1 MSYTDFDIQ
10 RVEKDLHLSVVVEK
24 IDWQFEPIAPSDW
37 LLKSLEKG
45 EKNAFVSEKARS
57 EFIVVP
63 ILLAAQEILN
73 YEVQIFSGQTLNV
86 EPSLG
91 LTGECDFILSKTKPT
106 PALKSPIV
114 SLVEAKKN
122 DIELGL
128 GQCIAQMFAAL
139 IFNRQNNDIEFQT
152 VFGCVTT
159 GETWQF
165 LKLQEKI
172 AIVDSE
178 RFYLP
183 EVEKILGVFKSI
195 FDFYE
200 V

>member
-1 MSYTDFDIQ
+1 MSYTDFDIP
-10 RVEKDLHLSVVVEK
+10 RVRKDLHLEVVVQK
-24 IDWQFEPIAPSDW
+24 IDWQLEIIPPSDW

-45 EKNAFVSEKARS
+45 ERNAFVSEKARS
-57 EFIVVP
+57 EFIVTP

-73 YEVQIFSGQTLNV
+73 YEVQIFSGQTLDV
-86 EPSLG
+86 EPSIG

-128 GQCIAQMFAAL
+128 GQCIAQMFAAK
-139 IFNRQNNDIEFQT
+139 IFNRENGEDFQAI
-152 VFGCVTT
+152 FGCVTT
-159 GETWQF
+159 GEDWQF
-165 LKLQEKI
+165 LKLEKDT

-178 RFYLP
+178 RFYLS

-200 V
+200 G

>member
-1 MSYTDFDIQ
+1 MSYTDFDIP
-10 RVEKDLHLSVVVEK
+10 RVEKDLHLEVVVEK
-24 IDWQFEPIAPSDW
+24 IDWQFELIAPSEW

-45 EKNAFVSEKARS
+45 EKNAFVSEKVRS
-57 EFIVVP
+57 EFIVAP
-63 ILLAAQEILN
+63 ILSAAQEISN
-73 YEVQIFSGQTLNV
+73 YEVQTFSGQTLNV

-91 LTGECDFILSKTKPT
+91 LTDECDFILSKTKPT
-106 PALKSPIV
+106 PTLRSPIV

-122 DIELGL
+122 DVELGL

-139 IFNRQNNDIEFQT
+139 IFNWQNNDSEFQT

-178 RFYLP
+178 RFYLS

-200 V
+200 G

>member
-1 MSYTDFDIQ
+1 MSYTDFDVP
-10 RVEKDLHLSVVVEK
+10 RVEKDLHLEVVVRK
-24 IDWQFEPIAPSDW
+24 IDWRLEPVAPSDW

-57 EFIVVP
+57 EFVVAP
-63 ILLAAQEILN
+63 ILLAAQEISN
-73 YEVQIFSGQTLNV
+73 YEVQIFSGQTLNA

-128 GQCIAQMFAAL
+128 GQCIAQMFAAR
-139 IFNRQNNDIEFQT
+139 IFNRENGEIFQT

-165 LKLQEKI
+165 LKLEGNT
-172 AIVDSE
+172 AIVDGE
-178 RFYLP
+178 RFYLS
-183 EVEKILGVFKSI
+183 EVENILGVFKSI
-195 FDFYE
+195 FDYYE
-200 V
+200 I

>member
-1 MSYTDFDIQ
+1 MSYTDFDIP
-10 RVEKDLHLSVVVEK
+10 RVEKDLHLEVVVEK
-24 IDWQFEPIAPSDW
+24 IDWQFELVAPSEW

-57 EFIVVP
+57 EFIVAP
-63 ILLAAQEILN
+63 ILLAAQEISN

-91 LTGECDFILSKTKPT
+91 LTDECDFILSKTKPT
-106 PALKSPIV
+106 PTLRLPIV

-122 DIELGL
+122 DVELGL

-139 IFNRQNNDIEFQT
+139 IFNWQNNDSEFQT

-178 RFYLP
+178 RFYLS

-200 V
+200 G